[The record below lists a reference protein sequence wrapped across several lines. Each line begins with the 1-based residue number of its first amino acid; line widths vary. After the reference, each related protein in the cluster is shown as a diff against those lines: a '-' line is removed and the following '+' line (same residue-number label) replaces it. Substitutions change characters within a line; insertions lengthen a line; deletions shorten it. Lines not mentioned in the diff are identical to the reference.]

1 MRRHSLVLRIVGCL
15 FFAQIIAFTIAWLFT
30 IGLGLAGV
38 DIFATSLDELSA
50 IRAKKQVVAALAM
63 NDAMM
68 LEFRPPPDLVED
80 LARAPGMKFAA
91 FKGLSRDPVAGSSPE
106 LVAML
111 RPLIEISP
119 THVHFV
125 LPGDPSAI
133 RAGLM
138 EPLWTPFGRLHIAV
152 YGQKFRWSD
161 IFYVAVEDMRWL
173 IWYFVMATVMSAG
186 AAWFAVRWGLRPL
199 RRAAEQAAGID
210 MNSLHQRLDANDV
223 SSEVGPL
230 VDAVND
236 ALARLDAGVARQKRF
251 AANAAHELRTPVNV
265 LGVRLDAP
273 EEPTFKNDLK
283 RDHRRIRNIVEQLLA
298 SARLGEQTT
307 KLDETINLVALAR
320 TMIADAALLALKARR
335 RIVLE
340 SPSAP
345 VLVKGNRPA
354 LEFGHRECH
363 RQCASRRAGRRRG
376 SCSCRRERNARS
388 DRSRLRGRRS
398 GPRIGL
404 RGLLAKERNHSRDGP
419 WPRRREGNRGRTRR
433 PYLGRGHAWRRGD
446 VQAGVSAIEG
456 ELKLAGLLASVA
468 DDARE
473 LASQPS
479 I

>member
-1 MRRHSLVLRIVGCL
+1 MRRYSLVLRVVGCL
-15 FFAQIIAFTIAWLFT
+15 FIAQILAFTIAWLVT
-30 IGLGLAGV
+30 VGLGLSGV

-50 IRAKKQVVAALAM
+50 IRAKEQVISSLTM
-63 NDAMM
+63 NQDLT
-68 LEFRPPPDLVED
+68 LEIRPKPDLLQD
-80 LARAPGMKFAA
+80 LARAPGMRFAA
-91 FKGLSRDPVAGSSPE
+91 FKGLSHDPVAGSSPE

-161 IFYVAVEDMRWL
+161 IFYVAMEELRWL
-173 IWYFVMATVMSAG
+173 IAYLIMAIIMSAG

-199 RRAAEQAAGID
+199 SRVAEQASRID
-210 MNSLHQRLDANDV
+210 MNCLHQRLDANDV
-223 SSEVGPL
+223 SSEMGPL

-251 AANAAHELRTPVNV
+251 TANAAHELRTPVNV

-307 KLDETINLVALAR
+307 RLDEAIDLVALTR
-320 TMIADAALLALKARR
+320 TMIADAALLALKARCQF
-335 RIVLE
+335 VLDA
-340 SPSAP
+340 PGAP
-345 VLVKGNRPA
+345 VLIEGNRPA
-354 LEFGHRECH
+354 LESVI
-363 RQCASRRAGRRRG
+363 ANVIDNALRAEPQGGTVHVRVAEDATLAVIDHG
-376 SCSCRRERNARS
+376 CGIDQT
-388 DRSRLRGRRS
+388 DRDLIFEPFWRKNDAVPGTGLGLAIAKELIDAHRGRIWVEDTPGGGATFKLWFPAATS
-398 GPRIGL
+398 ETHANL
-404 RGLLAKERNHSRDGP
+404 NYEQSSSRT
-419 WPRRREGNRGRTRR
+419 NA
-433 PYLGRGHAWRRGD
+433 L
-446 VQAGVSAIEG
+446 S
-456 ELKLAGLLASVA
+456 
-468 DDARE
+468 
-473 LASQPS
+473 
-479 I
+479 

>member
-1 MRRHSLVLRIVGCL
+1 LRRHSLVLRIGGCL

-30 IGLGLAGV
+30 IGLGLGGV

-50 IRAKKQVVAALAM
+50 IRAKKQVVASLAM
-63 NDAMM
+63 NDAMV

-173 IWYFVMATVMSAG
+173 IWYFVMATLMSAG

-251 AANAAHELRTPVNV
+251 AANAAHELRTPVTV

-298 SARLGEQTT
+298 SARLGEQST
-307 KLDETINLVALAR
+307 KLDETIDLVALTR

-335 RIVLE
+335 QIVLE
-340 SPSAP
+340 AP
-345 VLVKGNRPA
+345 NPPVFIKGNRPA
-354 LEFGHRECH
+354 LESVI
-363 RQCASRRAGRRRG
+363 ANVIDNALRAEPEGGTVHVRVAA
-376 SCSCRRERNARS
+376 NATLEVIDHGYGVEKA
-388 DRSRLRGRRS
+388 DRDLIFEPFWRKNDSIPGT
-398 GPRIGL
+398 GL
-404 RGLLAKERNHSRDGP
+404 GLAIAKELIEAHN
-419 WPRRREGNRGRTRR
+419 GRIWVEAT
-433 PYLGRGHAWRRGD
+433 PSGGATF
-446 VQAGVSAIEG
+446 
-456 ELKLAGLLASVA
+456 KLSFQLNAK
-468 DDARE
+468 
-473 LASQPS
+473 
-479 I
+479 

>member
-1 MRRHSLVLRIVGCL
+1 LRRHSLVLRIVGCL

-50 IRAKKQVVAALAM
+50 IRAKKQVVASLAM
-63 NDAMM
+63 NDAKM
-68 LEFRPPPDLVED
+68 LEFRPTPDLLED

-106 LVAML
+106 LIAML

-186 AAWFAVRWGLRPL
+186 AAWFAVRWGLEPL
-199 RRAAEQAAGID
+199 RRAAEQASGID

-223 SSEVGPL
+223 SSEIGPL

-251 AANAAHELRTPVNV
+251 AANAAHELRTPVTV

-307 KLDETINLVALAR
+307 KLDETINLVELAR

-345 VLVKGNRPA
+345 VFVTGNRPA
-354 LEFGHRECH
+354 LESVIANVIDNALRAEPEGGAVHVRVAENATLEVIDHGCGVEEADREMVFEAFWRKNEATPGTGLGLAVAKEIVDAHGGHIWVEDTLGGGATFKLEFPRSN
-363 RQCASRRAGRRRG
+363 ANLNFAA
-376 SCSCRRERNARS
+376 RERC
-388 DRSRLRGRRS
+388 G
-398 GPRIGL
+398 
-404 RGLLAKERNHSRDGP
+404 
-419 WPRRREGNRGRTRR
+419 
-433 PYLGRGHAWRRGD
+433 
-446 VQAGVSAIEG
+446 
-456 ELKLAGLLASVA
+456 
-468 DDARE
+468 
-473 LASQPS
+473 
-479 I
+479 